1 MNTKKGDQTCVQ
13 NYDLISYTDAKTWQG
28 FFAENSNTRSAYCA
42 TAELICKPNSGQIPV
57 TIPET
62 WASLFPKMAAPA
74 APTCWILKDGIF
86 SKFSNVKKGD
96 FDLRENN

>member
-13 NYDLISYTDAKTWQG
+13 NYDLISYTDAETWQG

-42 TAELICKPNSGQIPV
+42 TAELICKPNSVQIPV

-74 APTCWILKDGIF
+74 MLDFERWHIF
-86 SKFSNVKKGD
+86 NIQE
-96 FDLRENN
+96 R

>member
-13 NYDLISYTDAKTWQG
+13 NYDLISYTDAETWQG

-42 TAELICKPNSGQIPV
+42 TAELICKPNSVQIPV

-62 WASLFPKMAAPA
+62 WASLSPKWQP
-74 APTCWILKDGIF
+74 PPCWILKDGIF
-86 SKFSNVKKGD
+86 STFRNVKKGD
-96 FDLRENN
+96 FDLREKKLS